1 MNLKNSLRYTNH
13 MPSKKIGYFGGTF
26 DPPHIG
32 HLILASEAADQFDLS
47 RLYWVLTPD
56 PPHKQEQ
63 KITPLEHRLAMLH
76 SMVDDNQLFE
86 LSHLEIDRPGP
97 HYTVDTLKLLA
108 AQEPSAG
115 IHLLIGGDSLSDL
128 PTWRLSSD
136 LVAAV
141 SKIGVMRRPADLSD
155 LPSIEKKLPGLT
167 DKVVFIDLTDKVVFI
182 DALIN
187 SVSSRE
193 LRRRIAEGQT
203 YRYYVTEPVYKYIE
217 AHHLY
222 RESGTI

>member
-1 MNLKNSLRYTNH
+1 

-167 DKVVFIDLTDKVVFI
+167 DKVVFID
-182 DALIN
+182 ALIN

-193 LRRRIAEGQT
+193 LRRRIAERQT